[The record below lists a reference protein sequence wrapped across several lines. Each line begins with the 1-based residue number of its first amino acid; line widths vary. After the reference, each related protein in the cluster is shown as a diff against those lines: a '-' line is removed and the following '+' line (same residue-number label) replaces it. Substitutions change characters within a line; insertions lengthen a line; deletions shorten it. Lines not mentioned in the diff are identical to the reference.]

1 MLYVVY
7 IIYVSI
13 NGNHTTIYIGENF
26 NRLRDIMELFNY
38 LIVVEGKLNKVKKD
52 IMQRKMEDILSKT
65 WSEINEV
72 ISININ

>member
-1 MLYVVY
+1 
-7 IIYVSI
+7 
-13 NGNHTTIYIGENF
+13 
-26 NRLRDIMELFNY
+26 MELFNY